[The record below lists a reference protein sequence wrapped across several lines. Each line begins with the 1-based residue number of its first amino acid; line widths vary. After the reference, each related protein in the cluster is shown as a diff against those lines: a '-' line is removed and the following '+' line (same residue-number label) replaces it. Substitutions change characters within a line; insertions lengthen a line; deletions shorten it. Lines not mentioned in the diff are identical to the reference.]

1 MQSHIRQSARIF
13 IAAALA
19 AMIGFTQ
26 TAGAQAPQHLISPQD
41 LRQAAQDATHTREQN
56 EKTLRDFLTSPE
68 AQKALDSAHMN
79 PQQVQSAVAGLN
91 DHELS
96 QLAAR
101 AQNAQNDFA
110 AGNLSDHDLLVILIC
125 IAALLL
131 IIVAVH

>member
-1 MQSHIRQSARIF
+1 MEFRFRQSARVVT
-13 IAAALA
+13 AAALA
-19 AMIGFTQ
+19 AVFGYTQ
-26 TAGAQAPQHLISPQD
+26 IAGAQAPDHLVSSQD
-41 LRQAAQDATHTREQN
+41 LHQAARQATQNREQN
-56 EKTLRDFLTSPE
+56 EKTLRDFLSSPE

-101 AQNAQNDFA
+101 AQNAQNEFA
-110 AGNLSDHDLLVILIC
+110 AGSLTDHDLLVILIC